1 MTIRRLILL
10 ALLAAAP
17 LALADGGRLR
27 FRQAAGPFVVT
38 LFTTPDPLSAGPADF
53 SVAVERAGTE
63 GIVQDAD
70 VTLLLTP
77 LDGGDR
83 VVLHASHAAATS
95 RFLEAANFTL
105 PRAGQWRVTVVVQQG
120 SDVGKC
126 SGAFDVAPAGLV
138 TNQIGWNVVLVLAA
152 VVLFL
157 LHQARKRAYW
167 RKLRSAMHAG
177 CA

>member
-1 MTIRRLILL
+1 MRRLILMT
-10 ALLAAAP
+10 LLAVAP

-27 FRQAAGPFVVT
+27 FRQAAGPFIVT

-53 SVAVERAGTE
+53 SVAVERAGVQ
-63 GIVQDAD
+63 GMVQDAD
-70 VTLLLTP
+70 VTFLLTP

-83 VVLHASHAAATS
+83 IVLRASHDAATS

-105 PRAGQWRVTVVVQQG
+105 PRAGQWRVTVVVEQG
-120 SDVGKC
+120 SDAGKC
-126 SGAFDVAPAGLV
+126 SDTLDVAPAGLV
-138 TNQIGWNVVLVLAA
+138 SNQIGWNVLLVLSA

-167 RKLRSAMHAG
+167 SRLRATMQAG
-177 CA
+177 RA